1 MYWVKFRWIKWHSEL
16 QMGFLYEVAWSHVRQ
31 TRSLVLLTTV
41 RNRRAWELLSNDE
54 EKRGPRLRP
63 TNTQGYA
70 GAGYTAIMAGVYI
83 LATSG

>member
-1 MYWVKFRWIKWHSEL
+1 
-16 QMGFLYEVAWSHVRQ
+16 MGFLYEVAWSHVRQ

-70 GAGYTAIMAGVYI
+70 GYTAITAGVYI
-83 LATSG
+83 PAISG